1 MSSHTI
7 EDLTS
12 CILDFQANFIRVT
25 YRKKTTLVDVEA
37 EPAHAAALKAIWA
50 SSKLTELLDENGQ
63 VLKWRLLGFD
73 SENVEQEFNEVG
85 ALGLECLVRSSS
97 LWNRICLTCCFR
109 ENSSRWIPIFPRS
122 VSSYM
127 TNKP

>member
-50 SSKLTELLDENGQ
+50 SSKLTEILDENGQ

-85 ALGLECLVRSSS
+85 ALGLECLVR
-97 LWNRICLTCCFR
+97 LRARGT
-109 ENSSRWIPIFPRS
+109 ES
-122 VSSYM
+122 VSLAASEKIHPDGSRFSQGQYLA
-127 TNKP
+127 T